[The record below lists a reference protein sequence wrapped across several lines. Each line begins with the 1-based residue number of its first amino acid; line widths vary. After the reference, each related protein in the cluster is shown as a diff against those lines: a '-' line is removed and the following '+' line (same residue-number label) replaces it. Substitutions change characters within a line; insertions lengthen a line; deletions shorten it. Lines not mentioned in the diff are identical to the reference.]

1 MKHRNRVLG
10 LMSLMMLIMYLDRV
24 CISVSGPRMQDEL
37 HITPVQ
43 WGWVVGIFGL
53 SYALFEIPSGFL
65 GDRLGPRRVITRI
78 VLWWSAFTTLTGMAT
93 GFAPLLVV
101 RFLFGM
107 GEAGAY
113 PNSGVV
119 VARWFPLRERG
130 RAFGETLMSSQLG
143 GALAPFIVVPVQ
155 VHYGWRATFYLFGS
169 VGILWAA
176 FWYWWFR
183 DSPQQMAGVSAK
195 ELEETRDLPARSHD
209 TLPWKSTIRSGNLW
223 ALMSLTFCYVYVLA
237 FYATWLHTFLVKGRG
252 YGEGQLGISSLPFVV
267 AASSNFLGGFAS
279 RWMVGKV
286 GILWARRGIGFAGLA
301 CSAAAALAVALV
313 HNQALTLP
321 MLSLLIGGITFQ
333 QPSVFAACLDIGEES
348 AGAVVGAMNTA
359 GAVGSFLA
367 PVIFGYLVTATGSYN
382 APFVPMAA
390 LLLTGAFLWLRFD
403 PQKRL
408 AVAPKEARAPEQ
420 GPAR

>member
-1 MKHRNRVLG
+1 LKYRNRVLG

-53 SYALFEIPSGFL
+53 SYALFEIPSGIL

-78 VLWWSAFTTLTGMAT
+78 VLWWSAFTTFTGMAT
-93 GFAPLLVV
+93 GFAPLLAI

-119 VARWFPLRERG
+119 VARWFPLPERG
-130 RAFGETLMSSQLG
+130 RAFGVTLMASQLG
-143 GALAPFIVVPVQ
+143 GALAPLVVVPIQ
-155 VHYGWRATFYLFGS
+155 VHYGWRATFYLFGM
-169 VGILWAA
+169 VGIVWSA

-183 DSPQQMAGVSAK
+183 DSPREMAGVSPE
-195 ELEETRDLPARSHD
+195 ELAETRALPALAHHA
-209 TLPWKSTIRSGNLW
+209 LPWTSAIRSGNLW
-223 ALMSLTFCYVYVLA
+223 GLMGLTFCYVYVLA

-252 YGEGQLGISSLPFVV
+252 YHEGQLGMSSLPFFV
-267 AASSNFLGGFAS
+267 AAASNFLGGIAS
-279 RWMVGKV
+279 RRMVGKV
-286 GILWARRGIGFAGLA
+286 GILWARRGIGFTGLA
-301 CSAAAALAVALV
+301 FSATVALAVMLV

-321 MLSLLIGGITFQ
+321 LLSLLIGGITFQ

-359 GAVGSFLA
+359 GAVGSFVA
-367 PVIFGYLVTATGSYN
+367 PVVFGYLVTASGSYD

-403 PQKRL
+403 PTRRL
-408 AVAPKEARAPEQ
+408 AITS
-420 GPAR
+420 